1 MILVYFIKVNL
12 CLALLCLLFQVLMY
26 RDTFFGVRR
35 LMLWGIYLT
44 AFLLPLW
51 NMQGWLSGD
60 ATTNG
65 LAEAYATYVL
75 PTLTVTATR
84 VASFGIEQAE
94 PGCGMWF
101 VGTMLL
107 WALIYAIPVA
117 VLTLRFL
124 WQIAYIL
131 YLRCTCARENIFG
144 QRVYRY
150 PRQCSP
156 FSFGAWIFMHTDE
169 IDEQALREVIV
180 HEQTHVRQWHTA
192 DILLSEVVC
201 IIFWWN
207 PAAWVMRREV
217 RMNLEFMAD
226 KAVSDYLTSDSP
238 LSGREVGGEALKAY
252 QYHLLGFSTQMNVA
266 TLTNNFNV
274 LPLKRRIIMMNSRR
288 THRAGMVKYAIFVPV
303 AAALLFFSNIDSLA
317 RSIAKEVKPLANIE
331 QALTKKATVAS
342 VLENAQP
349 VAEES
354 ALDQVETMI
363 EAAAAMQ
370 DTEQSEMNPEENSTT
385 KLTRIDNKALVVV
398 DNNVTTLEEF
408 AKLNPS
414 DIESITV
421 LKDKT
426 ATDLWGSKG
435 ENGVILITTKSDKK
449 VDDDNKPNT
458 SASALPQGATVEE
471 LVKKLPGSAIDENGK
486 ITLNGKEVKQILVD
500 GDDVQIYEN
509 PEFKAEYPG
518 GEQELFKFISL
529 NVKYPEIA
537 LENDV
542 QGRIIVSFV
551 IEKDGSI
558 TEIKPIPEKKLEN
571 ALNEVVVTAGKPE
584 ATPEDKVRA
593 EKYAE
598 GVKQLKEEA
607 VRVVSKMPKW
617 KPGRHNDSPVRVRFM
632 LPISFRLR

>member
-1 MILVYFIKVNL
+1 MLLVYFIKVNL
-12 CLALLCLLFQVLMY
+12 CLVLLCLLFQVLMY

-75 PTLTVTATR
+75 PTLDVTASR
-84 VASFGIEQAE
+84 VASFGIEQSE

-107 WALIYAIPVA
+107 WALIYAIPVV
-117 VLTLRFL
+117 VLTVRFL

-180 HEQTHVRQWHTA
+180 HEQTHVRQWHTV
-192 DILLSEVVC
+192 DILLSEMVC

-226 KAVSDYLTSDSP
+226 KAVSDYLTSSTASHDST
-238 LSGREVGGEALKAY
+238 LKAY

-266 TLTNNFNV
+266 TISNNFNV

-288 THRAGMVKYAIFVPV
+288 TRRTGMVKYAVFVPV
-303 AAALLFFSNIDSLA
+303 AALMLLLCNVDAMARALDNQITTKNVVTDDDDKKDQ
-317 RSIAKEVKPLANIE
+317 IYDTPEVKP
-331 QALTKKATVAS
+331 
-342 VLENAQP
+342 
-349 VAEES
+349 
-354 ALDQVETMI
+354 
-363 EAAAAMQ
+363 
-370 DTEQSEMNPEENSTT
+370 
-385 KLTRIDNKALVVV
+385 
-398 DNNVTTLEEF
+398 
-408 AKLNPS
+408 
-414 DIESITV
+414 
-421 LKDKT
+421 
-426 ATDLWGSKG
+426 
-435 ENGVILITTKSDKK
+435 
-449 VDDDNKPNT
+449 
-458 SASALPQGATVEE
+458 
-471 LVKKLPGSAIDENGK
+471 
-486 ITLNGKEVKQILVD
+486 
-500 GDDVQIYEN
+500 
-509 PEFKAEYPG
+509 EYPG
-518 GEQELFKFISL
+518 GEQELYKFL
-529 NVKYPEIA
+529 MMNVKYPVIA
-537 LENDV
+537 QENAV
-542 QGRIIVSFV
+542 QGRIIVSYV

-558 TEIKPIPEKKLEN
+558 TDIKPIPEKKLEN
-571 ALNEVVVTAGKPE
+571 ALNEVVVTAHKPD
-584 ATPEDKVRA
+584 ATPEQKEYA

-598 GVKQLKEEA
+598 GLKQLKEEA
-607 VRVVSKMPKW
+607 VRVVSQMPKW
-617 KPGRHNDSPVRVRFM
+617 KPGRQNDEPVRVRFM
-632 LPISFRLR
+632 LPIMFRLQ